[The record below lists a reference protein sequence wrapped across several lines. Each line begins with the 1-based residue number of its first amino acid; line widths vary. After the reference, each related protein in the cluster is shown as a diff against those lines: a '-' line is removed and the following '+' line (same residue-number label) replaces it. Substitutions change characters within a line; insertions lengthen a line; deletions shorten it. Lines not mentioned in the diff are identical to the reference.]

1 MKYFAHFD
9 KENKIEQSVKDH
21 LDGVGLL
28 TSKFCSEFIHSKY
41 GNALGYMHDIGKYS
55 NEFQE
60 YILNGVG
67 SRGSVDHSSAG
78 TQEMYKLFKKTGNE
92 FYKISS
98 MCIAGHHGGLLDYG
112 DPVQKTEFCGRVKK
126 EKIPNYFAYESEL
139 NLDNINGI
147 PELDENFKDSFSEM
161 MLTRMLF
168 SCLVDADFL
177 DTESSM
183 LKNQG
188 MRANFSS
195 ILDIKNCIDR
205 FIAKFYPPKGLLN
218 QRRCELLTR
227 CQEVGHDVNR
237 FNENLYTLTIP
248 TGGGKTIS
256 SLAFAV
262 NRALMTGKKRIIYAI
277 PYTSIIEQNANVFKD
292 IIGDDNVVEHHM
304 NIEYDDIND
313 EGISQVNNKC
323 KLATENWDAPII
335 VTTNVQFF
343 ESLFSNKTSKCRK
356 LHNIANSIIIFD
368 EAQMLP
374 IQYLK
379 PCLKLIE
386 ELVKNYKCC
395 VVLCTATQPA
405 LEKLL
410 EHKPIEI
417 IENTQLYYETFKRN
431 NINYIGEVAESDLI
445 ERLNQSKRVL
455 CISSTKKKAQQLYQS
470 LGQGQAAYHLST
482 NLCPKHRRE
491 LLNKIK
497 KRLAD
502 GEVCRVVSTS
512 LIEAGVDIDFDV
524 VYKELDGLDSV
535 IQAAG
540 RCNREGKNSFKE
552 SFTYV
557 YSLSEDRNMYRV
569 QEKKIAKKIFDDAK
583 FADDLGGVA
592 AVKRYFEKLYK
603 LKDDNLDKKN
613 ILAKIDDDYES
624 RFDFKSISRLVKLI
638 EENTRSVI
646 IPYDDMALVLI
657 EKLRAGE
664 RSRELFRKLGQ
675 YTVNV
680 RTNEFSNSRLPGDY
694 EKLSLSGKIE
704 KLDSEVSILIDEN
717 VYDKS
722 QLGLRLDM
730 LEESF
735 TIEL

>member
-1 MKYFAHFD
+1 MKYLAHFD
-9 KENKIEQSVKDH
+9 EENKIEQSVKNH
-21 LDGVGLL
+21 LEGVGLL
-28 TSKFCSEFIHSKY
+28 SAKFCSEFIHSRY
-41 GNALGYMHDIGKYS
+41 GEALGYIHDIGKYS

-60 YILNGVG
+60 YLVHGVG

-78 TQEMYKLFKKTGNE
+78 TQVMYKLFKKTGNE

-112 DPVQKTEFCGRVKK
+112 DPHQKTEFCGRVEK
-126 EKIPNYFAYESEL
+126 EKIPNYIAYKSEL
-139 NLDNINGI
+139 DIDTINNVPGLDDKFN
-147 PELDENFKDSFSEM
+147 DAFSEM

-177 DTESSM
+177 DTEDSM
-183 LKNQG
+183 MKNQG
-188 MRANFSS
+188 MRSNFSS
-195 ILDIKNCIDR
+195 MSDIKNCIDNYT
-205 FIAKFYPPKGLLN
+205 AKFFQPKGVLN
-218 QRRCELLTR
+218 KRRCELLSR
-227 CQEVGHDVNR
+227 CQKVGDDTNR
-237 FNENLYTLTIP
+237 LNENLYTLTIP

-256 SLAFAV
+256 SLAFAA
-262 NRALMTGKKRIIYAI
+262 NRALITGRKRIIYAI
-277 PYTSIIEQNANVFKD
+277 PYTSIIEQNAKVFKD
-292 IIGDDNVVEHHM
+292 IVGDDNVVEHHM
-304 NIEYDDIND
+304 NEEYDDINN
-313 EGISQVNNKC
+313 ENISKADYKL
-323 KLATENWDAPII
+323 KLATENWDAPLI

-343 ESLFSNKTSKCRK
+343 ESIFSNKTSKCRK

-374 IQYLK
+374 IQYLE
-379 PCLKLIE
+379 PCLKAIE
-386 ELVKNYKCC
+386 ELVNNYNCC

-417 IENTQLYYETFKRN
+417 IENVQLYYDTFKRN
-431 NINYIGEVAESDLI
+431 NIKFIGEVTEENLI
-445 ERLNQSKRVL
+445 ERLNKSQRVL
-455 CISSTKKKAQQLYQS
+455 CIASTKKKAQQLYQS
-470 LGQGQAAYHLST
+470 LSNEEGVYHLST

-497 KRLAD
+497 KRLSD
-502 GEVCRVVSTS
+502 GEICRVVSTS
-512 LIEAGVDIDFDV
+512 LVEAGVDIDFDV

-540 RCNREGKNSFKE
+540 RCNREGKKSCSD

-557 YSLSEDRNMYRV
+557 YSLSEDRSLYRV
-569 QEKKIAKKIFDDAK
+569 QEKKITKKIFEDSK
-583 FADDLGGVA
+583 YVDDLGGVA

-603 LKDDNLDKKN
+603 LKDDNLDKKY
-613 ILAKIDDDYES
+613 ILQKINADYES

-638 EENTRSVI
+638 EENTRPVI
-646 IPYDDMALVLI
+646 IPYDEIAVALI
-657 EKLRAGE
+657 EKLRVGE

-680 RTNEFSNSRLPGDY
+680 RTNEFSNNRLPGDY
-694 EKLSLSGKIE
+694 EKLFLSGKIE
-704 KLDSEVSILIDEN
+704 KLDSEVSILIDED
-717 VYDKS
+717 VYDRL
-722 QLGLRLDM
+722 QLGLKLDC